1 MRMNPYKNISDE
13 RIRAAMEEGKFDN
26 LPGMG
31 KPLNLDD
38 NPYEPEDMRMANNL
52 LRSND
57 FLPVWMEIGKE
68 IEYDLEQARS
78 RCKAVAASNE
88 EQARIELSVAIAAL
102 NRRILDY
109 NLRVPSTVFQRPIL
123 DLQKEIDSIQS

>member
-1 MRMNPYKNISDE
+1 MNASDRLSEE

-38 NPYEPEDMRMANNL
+38 NPYEAEDMRMANNL
-52 LRSND
+52 LRSNE
-57 FLPVWMEIGKE
+57 FSPVWMEIGKE
-68 IEYDLEQARS
+68 IERDVEIARS
-78 RCKAVAASNE
+78 RYLALAANAE
-88 EQARIELSVAIAAL
+88 EQARIEFSVAIAAL

-109 NLRVPSTVFQRPIL
+109 NLRVPATVFQRPIL
-123 DLQKEIDSIQS
+123 DLQKEIDSIQPQA

>member
-1 MRMNPYKNISDE
+1 MNASDRLSEE

-38 NPYEPEDMRMANNL
+38 NPYEAEDMRMANNL
-52 LRSND
+52 LRSNE
-57 FLPVWMEIGKE
+57 FSPVWMEIGKE
-68 IEYDLEQARS
+68 IERDVEIARS
-78 RCKAVAASNE
+78 RYLALAANAE
-88 EQARIELSVAIAAL
+88 EQARIEFSVAIAAL

-109 NLRVPSTVFQRPIL
+109 NLRVPATVFQRPIL
-123 DLQKEIDSIQS
+123 DLQKEIDSIQPSA